1 MSRLAKPMQH
11 QEDLEDRPVGPSFL
25 KPMMLLSCC
34 RSHRAA
40 ACTRCRTY
48 AMYGDIIGDSI
59 QACTLLQKPAL
70 THCCD
75 SATVV

>member
-40 ACTRCRTY
+40 ACTLWMLQDVCKLWRYSRRLNTGLHTT
-48 AMYGDIIGDSI
+48 AEASAD
-59 QACTLLQKPAL
+59 TLL
-70 THCCD
+70 
-75 SATVV
+75 